1 MCLRMRRTVPCFHV
15 KTAAPI
21 IRPAAINSVSA
32 GGNTNSV
39 SNSNGPRRPLIC
51 ASTGTCAVPL
61 PGSCGRI
68 PPDIPCGEAEYRCVL
83 IVLRKIQRFILRQ
96 ESPERVETKRKT
108 CYRLSPIGTQC
119 GPMGLNAAY
128 GEETRR
134 RIKSFCD
141 GSFYI
146 PMQKNNTVSIR
157 MWSFMRIY
165 QRIQL

>member
-1 MCLRMRRTVPCFHV
+1 MCLSMRRTAPCFHV
-15 KTAAPI
+15 KTAVPI
-21 IRPAAINSVSA
+21 IRPAAISSASA
-32 GGNTNSV
+32 GGNTNGV

-108 CYRLSPIGTQC
+108 CYPACL
-119 GPMGLNAAY
+119 
-128 GEETRR
+128 
-134 RIKSFCD
+134 SFCIWLPKRYR
-141 GSFYI
+141 S
-146 PMQKNNTVSIR
+146 PAQASTVWR
-157 MWSFMRIY
+157 GGMAE
-165 QRIQL
+165 